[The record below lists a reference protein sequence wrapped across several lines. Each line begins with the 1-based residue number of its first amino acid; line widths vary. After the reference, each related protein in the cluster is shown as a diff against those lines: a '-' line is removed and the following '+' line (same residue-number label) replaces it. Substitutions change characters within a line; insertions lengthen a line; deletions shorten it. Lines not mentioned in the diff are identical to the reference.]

1 MEALLFVPLI
11 LFLSIVAPLWII
23 FHYVTR
29 WRTAKTLS
37 GEDEK
42 MLQELWQSAA
52 RMEDRIRTLE
62 RILDTEAKGWREQE

>member
-1 MEALLFVPLI
+1 MDGLLFVPLI
-11 LFLSIVAPLWII
+11 IFLAIVAPLWII
-23 FHYVTR
+23 FHYMTR
-29 WRTAKTLS
+29 WRTSKTLS

-52 RMEDRIRTLE
+52 RMEERIRTLE

>member
-1 MEALLFVPLI
+1 MDGLLFVPLVI
-11 LFLSIVAPLWII
+11 FLAIVAPLWII
-23 FHYVTR
+23 FHYMTR
-29 WRTAKTLS
+29 WRTSKTLS

-52 RMEDRIRTLE
+52 RMEERIRTLE

>member
-1 MEALLFVPLI
+1 MEGLLFVPLI
-11 LFLSIVAPLWII
+11 IFLAIVAPLWII
-23 FHYVTR
+23 FHYMTR
-29 WRTAKTLS
+29 WRTSKTLS

-52 RMEDRIRTLE
+52 RMEERIRTLE

>member
-1 MEALLFVPLI
+1 MDGILFVPLV

>member
-1 MEALLFVPLI
+1 MNDIVFVPLI

-52 RMEDRIRTLE
+52 RMEERIQILE
-62 RILDTEAKGWREQE
+62 RILDADGKGWREQE

>member
-1 MEALLFVPLI
+1 MNHIVFVPLI

-52 RMEDRIRTLE
+52 RMEERIQTLE
-62 RILDTEAKGWREQE
+62 RILDADGKGWREQE